1 MKRMMEL
8 AKLNEN
14 HKLLADLVGTWSY
27 TVKMWMNPDAS
38 APPSESKGTA
48 VRKPIMNGRYFTMDV
63 SGKMQMPGPDGKIKD
78 MDFKGT
84 SIEGYD
90 NVKQKFVSTWADNM
104 STGIMMSEGTYD
116 PAEKTFTYNAEMEM
130 IPGMKQKVREVF
142 KIADKDHHTFEWYE
156 DRSGKQAK
164 TMEIN
169 YTRKSSRAHAG
180 ASRQLCLLADY
191 RLCTAASVAIS
202 PISAIVSDVQT
213 VWHLFLT
220 ARAGQHH
227 RRVGGCA
234 FVQSLLRIQTV
245 VRYYPAQSPGAKRG
259 QWWRRDVAFA
269 RLRKASGPRQP
280 GRGQQNG
287 HWHYQKI

>member
-1 MKRMMEL
+1 MAITGFAPVLVTAAWLTLLSPAQSQETSPTLAPSPSATMSSGSTPSAAGGQTAASGQPNEAEMMKRMMEL

-48 VRKPIMNGRYFTMDV
+48 VKKPIMNGRYFTMDV

-130 IPGMKQKVREVF
+130 IPGMKQKVREVV

-169 YTRKSSRAHAG
+169 YTRK
-180 ASRQLCLLADY
+180 
-191 RLCTAASVAIS
+191 
-202 PISAIVSDVQT
+202 
-213 VWHLFLT
+213 
-220 ARAGQHH
+220 
-227 RRVGGCA
+227 
-234 FVQSLLRIQTV
+234 
-245 VRYYPAQSPGAKRG
+245 K
-259 QWWRRDVAFA
+259 
-269 RLRKASGPRQP
+269 
-280 GRGQQNG
+280 
-287 HWHYQKI
+287 